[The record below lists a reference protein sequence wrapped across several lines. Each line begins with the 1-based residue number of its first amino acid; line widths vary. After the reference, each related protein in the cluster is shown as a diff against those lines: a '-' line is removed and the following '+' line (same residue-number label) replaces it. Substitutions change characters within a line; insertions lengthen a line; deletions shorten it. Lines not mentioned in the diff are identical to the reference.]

1 MRRSIFISLILC
13 CLTWVSFVP
22 MSNVSYAQEP
32 ASSDSTVGAQVL
44 EGFNAIENSRQTGNQ
59 IEIKQRHQIL
69 FIMGATLLVLLL
81 CTTYFGVA
89 TGIYGKPLFVPHMIF
104 AGLSVTLAIAHS
116 VVAMVWFFPY

>member
-1 MRRSIFISLILC
+1 
-13 CLTWVSFVP
+13 

-59 IEIKQRHQIL
+59 IETKQRHQIL